1 MTTRCFFFV
10 LEKLSLEK
18 NTHET
23 HINVVL
29 NSGNREGDGRR
40 RHDGTLVTI
49 CHREGQGGRGERGYL
64 HKGREAGG
72 GGGGNDRLTNGIEPP
87 FAAPHG
93 APHKRNLREREATD
107 FGRGRA
113 FFFSTAS
120 SYRRGGR
127 EGGRVRH
134 SPRKEGWDGGT
145 EL

>member
-1 MTTRCFFFV
+1 MEEEGTTAPSSQFV
-10 LEKLSLEK
+10 
-18 NTHET
+18 T
-23 HINVVL
+23 
-29 NSGNREGDGRR
+29 GRGREEGERED
-40 RHDGTLVTI
+40 I
-49 CHREGQGGRGERGYL
+49 CIKGGRQ
-64 HKGREAGG
+64 G